1 MYNPLAIRQQGGGI
15 GNGQYTKQLAEGQ
28 PLGSFYLFEVAGYDA
43 NGNFTYF
50 DKNGAITSNPVETD
64 RKFFGSSLPTYYY
77 GVNLGVE
84 YKNFDF
90 SVDGYGVGGNKV
102 YNGKKAQRF
111 GNENIEADIATDFWT
126 ATNTTAANPA
136 PFNSVPLSST
146 YYLES
151 GAYFRVNNITLGYTL
166 PKVTSAISSMRI
178 YASAINPFI
187 SQKFTGYSPE
197 LNNDG
202 DPMGSQ
208 GIELDAY
215 PTLSSF
221 IIGANLKF

>member
-1 MYNPLAIRQQGGGI
+1 VPI
-15 GNGQYTKQLAEGQ
+15 
-28 PLGSFYLFEVAGYDA
+28 
-43 NGNFTYF
+43 
-50 DKNGAITSNPVETD
+50 
-64 RKFFGSSLPTYYY
+64 SS
-77 GVNLGVE
+77 
-84 YKNFDF
+84 D
-90 SVDGYGVGGNKV
+90 
-102 YNGKKAQRF
+102 
-111 GNENIEADIATDFWT
+111 
-126 ATNTTAANPA
+126 
-136 PFNSVPLSST
+136 

-151 GAYFRVNNITLGYTL
+151 GAYFRLNNITLGYTL
-166 PKVTSAISSMRI
+166 PKVTNTISSVRI